1 MVGPI
6 ISGSVASH
14 VSWRWFFWACTIAQ
28 CLNFF
33 SLLFFLPET
42 RWLNRDKAETPP
54 TLSLGPNYVNQ
65 EHRFELTESH
75 ITPVAEDEYLGSGRP
90 SPAQYKV
97 FQEIDREAF
106 RRSFRHFVTPV
117 HLFFFPII
125 LWGTWVLA
133 MAANCLVGINLLQ
146 SQALAAPPFN
156 FTPGQV
162 GYTNFA
168 LFAGCIVGLLVAG
181 PWSDWICGRATK
193 KNKGIREPEMRLVA
207 LYPFIVLNM
216 VGLVVSGYVIC
227 RTLSSLISCLLNTSL
242 TGYGSRL
249 ATWMAMACS
258 YYSRL
263 QLRRSTGRCRAHTC
277 NYLRHRLLRAGYR
290 RNYGYCYCSEE
301 YLWGKRSHSPKVS
314 IY

>member
-1 MVGPI
+1 MIGPI
-6 ISGSVASH
+6 ISGSVASQ

-33 SLLFFLPET
+33 SLLFFFPET
-42 RWLNRDKAETPP
+42 RWLNRDKPETPP
-54 TLSLGPNYVNQ
+54 TVSLVTNCVN
-65 EHRFELTESH
+65 EEDRPELVESH
-75 ITPVAEDEYLGSGRP
+75 IIPAVEDEYLDSGRP
-90 SPAQYKV
+90 SLAQYSV

-106 RRSFRHFVTPV
+106 RRSFRHFITPV

-125 LWGTWVLA
+125 LWATWALA
-133 MAANCLVGINLLQ
+133 MSANCLVGINILQ

-168 LFAGCIVGLLVAG
+168 LFAGCVVGLLVAG
-181 PWSDWICGRATK
+181 PWSDWICGMATK

-207 LYPFIVLNM
+207 LFPFIALNV
-216 VGLVVSGYVIC
+216 VGLVVSGYMIR
-227 RTLSSLISCLLNTSL
+227 RTLSSSIYCLLNTSP

-258 YYSRL
+258 YHPRL
-263 QLRRSTGRCRAHTC
+263 QLRRSTCRCCTHTR
-277 NYLRHRLLRAGYR
+277 NHLRHRLLRASYR
-290 RNYGYCYCSEE
+290 RNYGHCYSSEE
-301 YLWGKRSHSPKVS
+301 YLWGKRSDSL
-314 IY
+314 